1 LTSLWQDLSYAL
13 RMLRKNP
20 GFTAIA
26 LLTLTLAI
34 GANTALFSVVNSV
47 LLNPLPYPHP
57 EELVTIHESKPN
69 FNTGSVS
76 YPNFLDWQKDN
87 QTLSSMAVSRSYS
100 FSLTGIGEAEQVP
113 AQLVTSDFFPILG
126 VKPTAGRAFL
136 RSDDQIDAAPVVL
149 ISAGFWKRKFGSTPD
164 VIGKSLTLDGKGYT
178 VVGVVPSDFDLTLGS
193 FSASAIYVP
202 VVKWNNDSALLRRWC
217 SRG

>member
-1 LTSLWQDLSYAL
+1 
-13 RMLRKNP
+13 MLRKNP

-26 LLTLTLAI
+26 VLTLALAI

-57 EELVTIHESKPN
+57 EELITIHESKPN

-76 YPNFLDWQKDN
+76 YPNFLDWKKDN

-100 FSLTGIGEAEQVP
+100 FSFTGIGQAEQVP

-126 VKPTAGRAFL
+126 VKPVAGRAFL
-136 RSDDQIDAAPVVL
+136 RSDDQVGAPPVAL
-149 ISAGFWKRKFGSTPD
+149 ISAGFWKRKFGSAPD
-164 VIGKSLTLDGKGYT
+164 AIGKSLTLDGKAT
-178 VVGVVPSDFDLTLGS
+178 PS
-193 FSASAIYVP
+193 SA
-202 VVKWNNDSALLRRWC
+202 
-217 SRG
+217 